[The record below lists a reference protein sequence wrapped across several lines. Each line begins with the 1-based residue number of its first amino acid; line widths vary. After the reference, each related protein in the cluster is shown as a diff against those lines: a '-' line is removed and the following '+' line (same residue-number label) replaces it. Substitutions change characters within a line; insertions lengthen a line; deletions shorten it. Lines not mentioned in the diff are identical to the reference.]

1 MCDKNMILKIIFTT
15 MNLKKI
21 RPVTP
26 SYRNLIQ
33 INNKHLTKTFEIKS
47 KIIGL
52 KNSSGR
58 NNSGKI
64 TSFRKGGGHKQKY
77 RNINF
82 FRTQDSIGI
91 ITSIEYDPN
100 RNANIA
106 SVFDISKKHYF
117 YILAPTNLKIGNII
131 KTGAN
136 AEPKIGHSLTISNIP
151 VGCCIHNVSPKTKKK
166 AQISRAAG
174 TFSSLTEKTA
184 EYGRIELSSGEQR
197 LLSVNC
203 FATIGI
209 VSNQLNF
216 LTKLGKA
223 GRSRWLNR
231 RPTVRG
237 VAMNP
242 IDHPHGGGEGK
253 KSGISLTPWGKPTK
267 SGFTSKS
274 KNKLIINKKNE

>member
-1 MCDKNMILKIIFTT
+1 LKNFEIIFTI

-33 INNKHLTKTFEIKS
+33 INNKHLIKTPLVKS

-52 KNSSGR
+52 KNTAGR
-58 NNSGKI
+58 NNVGKI
-64 TSFRKGGGHKQKY
+64 TSYKKGGGHKQKY
-77 RNINF
+77 RNIDF
-82 FRTQDSIGI
+82 FRTQDSVGI
-91 ITSIEYDPN
+91 VTSIEYDPN
-100 RNANIA
+100 RSANIA
-106 SVFDISKKHYF
+106 SIYNIFTKHYF
-117 YILAPTNLKIGNII
+117 YILAPINLNVGNII
-131 KTGAN
+131 KTGIN
-136 AEPKIGHSLTISNIP
+136 AESRIGHSLPISNIP

-174 TFSSLTEKTA
+174 TFSYLIEKTA
-184 EYGRIELSSGEQR
+184 EYGRIELSSGKQR
-197 LLSVNC
+197 LLSVDC

-209 VSNQLNF
+209 VSNELNS

-253 KSGISLTPWGKPTK
+253 KSGASLTPWGKPTK

-274 KNKLIINKKNE
+274 KNKLIIHKKNE

>member
-1 MCDKNMILKIIFTT
+1 

-21 RPVTP
+21 KPVTP

-33 INNKHLTKTFEIKS
+33 INNKHLSKTPILKS

-52 KNSSGR
+52 KNKAGR
-58 NNSGKI
+58 NNIGKI
-64 TSFRKGGGHKQKY
+64 TSYKKGGGHKRKY
-77 RNINF
+77 RKIDF
-82 FRTQDSIGI
+82 FRTQEVVGI
-91 ITSIEYDPN
+91 VTSIEYDPN
-100 RNANIA
+100 RTANIA
-106 SVFDISKKHYF
+106 SVFDIYQKQY
-117 YILAPTNLKIGNII
+117 YYMLAPINLNIGNIVKSGI
-131 KTGAN
+131 NVET
-136 AEPKIGHSLTISNIP
+136 KIGHSLPILNIP
-151 VGCCIHNVSPKTKKK
+151 VGCCIHNISPKTKKK

-174 TFSSLTEKTA
+174 TFSYLVEKTA
-184 EYGRIELSSGEQR
+184 KYGRLILSSGEQR
-197 LLSVNC
+197 LLSINC
-203 FATIGI
+203 FAVIGI
-209 VSNQLNF
+209 VSNELNS

-253 KSGISLTPWGKPTK
+253 KSGSSLTPWGKPNK
-267 SGFTSKS
+267 SGSTSKS

>member
-1 MCDKNMILKIIFTT
+1 

-21 RPVTP
+21 KPVTP

-33 INNKHLTKTFEIKS
+33 VNNKHLNRTPIIKS
-47 KIIGL
+47 KIIGI
-52 KNSSGR
+52 KNTAGR
-58 NNSGKI
+58 NNTGKI
-64 TSFRKGGGHKQKY
+64 TSYKKGGGHKQKY
-77 RNINF
+77 RKINF
-82 FRTQDSIGI
+82 FRTQESLGI
-91 ITSIEYDPN
+91 VTSIEYDPN

-106 SVFDISKKHYF
+106 SIYNITTKNYF
-117 YILAPTNLKIGNII
+117 YILAPINLNIGNII

-136 AEPKIGHSLTISNIP
+136 AESKIAHSLQIANIP
-151 VGCCIHNVSPKTKKK
+151 VGCCIHNISPKTKKE

-174 TFSSLTEKTA
+174 TFSYLVEKTA
-184 EYGRIELSSGEQR
+184 KYGRIELCSGEQR
-197 LLSVNC
+197 LLPISC

-209 VSNQLNF
+209 VSNELHC

-223 GRSRWLNR
+223 GRARWLNQ

-253 KSGISLTPWGKPTK
+253 KSGISLTPWGKSTK
-267 SGFTSKS
+267 NKFTSKS
-274 KNKLIINKKNE
+274 KNKLIITKNK

>member
-1 MCDKNMILKIIFTT
+1 LKNLKIIFTT

-21 RPVTP
+21 KPITP

-33 INNKHLTKTFEIKS
+33 INNKHLTKTFEVKS
-47 KIIGL
+47 KIIGS
-52 KNSSGR
+52 KNTAGR
-58 NNSGKI
+58 NNTGKI
-64 TSFRKGGGHKQKY
+64 TSFQKGGGHKQKY
-77 RNINF
+77 RNIDF

-91 ITSIEYDPN
+91 VTSIEYDPN
-100 RNANIA
+100 RSANIA
-106 SVFDISKKHYF
+106 SIFSIYKKHYF
-117 YILAPTNLKIGNII
+117 YILAPKNLKIGNII

-136 AEPKIGHSLTISNIP
+136 AEPKIGHSLPISNIP
-151 VGCCIHNVSPKTKKK
+151 VGCCIHNVSPKIKKK

-174 TFSSLTEKTA
+174 TFSSLIEKTA
-184 EYGRIELSSGEQR
+184 EFGRIELSSGEQR

-203 FATIGI
+203 FATIGL
-209 VSNQLNF
+209 VSNELNS

-253 KSGISLTPWGKPTK
+253 KSGTSSTPWGKPAK
-267 SGFTSKS
+267 NGFTSKS
-274 KNKLIINKKNE
+274 KNKLIVKKKNE